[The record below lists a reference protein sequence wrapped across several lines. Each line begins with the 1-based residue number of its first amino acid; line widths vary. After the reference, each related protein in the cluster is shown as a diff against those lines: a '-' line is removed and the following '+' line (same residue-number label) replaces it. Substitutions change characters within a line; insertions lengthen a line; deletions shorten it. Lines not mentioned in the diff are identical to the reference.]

1 MSVKLIIWIPGK
13 PNIHGHKRREFLWV
27 PAFSCYL
34 YEGKEIEPSAF
45 NAKYEKAMK
54 NNGDM
59 LPRVKVIETASA
71 ESAAPISTPAT
82 PSPVSAPNLPPP
94 TLELTITE
102 QLEKAEAVIER
113 YAPERLKKKPGAKP
127 QPAVTVEV

>member
-71 ESAAPISTPAT
+71 ESAAPISTP
-82 PSPVSAPNLPPP
+82 NLPPP
-94 TLELTITE
+94 APELTITE

-127 QPAVTVEV
+127 QPPVTVEV